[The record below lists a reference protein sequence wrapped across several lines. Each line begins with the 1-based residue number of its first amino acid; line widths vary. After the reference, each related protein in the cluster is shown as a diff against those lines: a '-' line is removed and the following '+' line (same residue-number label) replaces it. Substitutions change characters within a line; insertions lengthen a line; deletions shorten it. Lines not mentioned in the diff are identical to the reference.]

1 MENKKFN
8 SKYAS
13 DPFQYS
19 EEDLASIPGMY
30 VPPAKTPED
39 SPDAGFTEPID
50 SGMQQRGRNWFSRL
64 TPIQKIKFL
73 KEKKRRYAPDVETSV
88 IADPD
93 KPFTRKPQTFK
104 SPGFAY
110 NPFRGKGMGSM
121 ERLKGPVVRGVERI
135 RFIDKDDPEAKSL
148 LNPSF
153 RDKDTLEGQN
163 ASDRHEMGAALA
175 AIEVQHRLAF
185 PCPTCGGKHNGG
197 NPIAPIGREE
207 QQEYCPTC
215 ENKGYIE
222 PQYTEGTGILSKMY
236 DHQAGIKKWN
246 EAVDWHEKNCKSYG
260 CAHNCP
266 LNVNGAI
273 DKERYKVA
281 SQGLKL
287 ERKHS
292 HARAGSNSNIINL
305 TAKRGIVSDYQDIAR
320 TFELIGGK
328 ENQPLR
334 RGTPIMFVNHNTADP
349 DESIRSSDIEH
360 PHLQHSPG
368 AVGGP
373 PVPTRP
379 RINDVFDYET
389 LKRIYPNEDSD
400 YETIK
405 VKYPKYPK
413 GENEPSYIKD
423 MEKYKQN
430 IVTVPDTSDYDGGKD
445 NEEYKKRRAEFEEGL
460 RISSEKSYKESFRDS
475 GMRNSRSLEQQYNVL
490 PGEGRNQGVLLP
502 SYQGKQMY
510 GAITHVSSDGQR
522 VRAVIKG
529 ENLNQIR
536 SEYRERT
543 KGQFGERKQ
552 VKFRPSAMFNNAK
565 DPDESTGQFKL
576 RTNFQNTVK
585 DTFLKHFDKGRF
597 GHRSPVRDSNWVVVE
612 GPAHNFLRISNATAP
627 LTSYVGD
634 IQTNVKGKPVIM
646 SYYKSHGLS
655 EEQFKKGMIETPSNL
670 ARQEMYNLARDLD
683 RTRGMNP
690 NDEESL
696 TPKFDGGTVDSINE
710 DRQRRGLSGVS
721 KGGFNVDPSVLS
733 QSNDA
738 IIPKAESPGVLKQP
752 GKKTDKDIRTDLDM
766 INYRSVTERKKKLT
780 TEEKKRAA
788 EAIRKEDHI
797 DGGMKALGFN
807 TEEEENE

>member
-13 DPFQYS
+13 DPFEYS
-19 EEDLASIPGMY
+19 EEELASIPGVY

-64 TPIQKIKFL
+64 TPVQKIKFL

-121 ERLKGPVVRGVERI
+121 ERLKGPVVRGTERI
-135 RFIDKDDPEAKSL
+135 RFIDKDDPKAKSL

-153 RDKDTLEGQN
+153 RDKDTLESQN

-215 ENKGYIE
+215 ENKGYKE

-236 DHQAGIKKWN
+236 EHQTGIKKWN

-305 TAKRGIVSDYQDIAR
+305 TAQRGIVSDYQDIAR

-360 PHLQHSPG
+360 PHETYNPPSRLWSDTAPG
-368 AVGGP
+368 TPTP
-373 PVPTRP
+373 PNL
-379 RINDVFDYET
+379 NDVVDT
-389 LKRIYPNEDSD
+389 KTN
-400 YETIK
+400 K
-405 VKYPKYPK
+405 AKYPK
-413 GENEPSYIKD
+413 GENDPSYIRD
-423 MEKYKQN
+423 MEIYKQN
-430 IVTVPDTSDYDGGKD
+430 KFPDSSEYDGGKD
-445 NEEYKKRRAEFEEGL
+445 NEEYKTKRAEFEERK
-460 RISSEKSYKESFRDS
+460 RISLEEHYKKFTKDR
-475 GMRNSRSLEQQYNVL
+475 GMRNNRSMEQQYNVL
-490 PGEGRNQGVLLP
+490 PGEGRNQGMLLP

-576 RTNFQNTVK
+576 RTNFQNAVR
-585 DTFLKHFDKGRF
+585 DTFTKHFDKGRF
-597 GHRSPVRDSNWVVVE
+597 GRRSPVRDSNWVVVE

-670 ARQEMYNLARDLD
+670 ARQEMFNLARDLD

-710 DRQRRGLSGVS
+710 DRQRRGLSGAS

-738 IIPKAESPGVLKQP
+738 IIPQAESPGVLKKP
-752 GKKTDKDIRTDLDM
+752 GVKTDKDIRTDLDM
-766 INYRSVTERKKKLT
+766 INHRSVTERKKKLT

-788 EAIRKEDHI
+788 EAIRKENHI

>member
-19 EEDLASIPGMY
+19 EEDLASIPGVY

-64 TPIQKIKFL
+64 TPVQKINFL

-121 ERLKGPVVRGVERI
+121 ERLKGPVVRGTERI
-135 RFIDKDDPEAKSL
+135 RFIDKDDPKAKSL

-185 PCPTCGGKHNGG
+185 PCPTCGGKHNSG

-215 ENKGYIE
+215 ENKGYKE

-236 DHQAGIKKWN
+236 DHHTGIKKWN

-334 RGTPIMFVNHNTADP
+334 RGTPIMFVNHNTVDP
-349 DESIRSSDIEH
+349 DESIRSADIEH
-360 PHLQHSPG
+360 PHETYNPPSSLWSDTTPG
-368 AVGGP
+368 TPTP
-373 PVPTRP
+373 P
-379 RINDVFDYET
+379 N
-389 LKRIYPNEDSD
+389 PNEVVDPK
-400 YETIK
+400 TNK
-405 VKYPKYPK
+405 AKYPK
-413 GENEPSYIKD
+413 GENDPLYIRD
-423 MEKYKQN
+423 MEIYKQN
-430 IVTVPDTSDYDGGKD
+430 KFPDSSEYDGGKD
-445 NEEYKKRRAEFEEGL
+445 NEEYKTKRAEFEERK
-460 RISSEKSYKESFRDS
+460 RIALEEHYKKFTKDR
-475 GMRNSRSLEQQYNVL
+475 GMRNNRSMEQQYNVL
-490 PGEGRNQGVLLP
+490 PGEGRNQGMLLP

-510 GAITHVSSDGQR
+510 GAITHVSSDGKR

-565 DPDESTGQFKL
+565 DPAESTEQFKL
-576 RTNFQNTVK
+576 RTTFQNTVK
-585 DTFLKHFDKGRF
+585 DTFTKHFDKGRF
-597 GHRSPVRDSNWVVVE
+597 GRRSPVRDSNWVVVE

-670 ARQEMYNLARDLD
+670 ARQEMFNLARDLD
-683 RTRGMNP
+683 RARGLNP

-710 DRQRRGLSGVS
+710 DRQRRGLSGAS

-738 IIPKAESPGVLKQP
+738 IIPQAESPGVLKKP
-752 GKKTDKDIRTDLDM
+752 GGKTDKDIRTDLDM

-788 EAIRKEDHI
+788 EAIRKENHI

>member
-13 DPFQYS
+13 DPFEYS
-19 EEDLASIPGMY
+19 EEDLASIPGVY

-64 TPIQKIKFL
+64 TPVQKIKFL

-121 ERLKGPVVRGVERI
+121 ERLKGPVVRGTERI
-135 RFIDKDDPEAKSL
+135 RFIDKDDPKAKSL

-215 ENKGYIE
+215 ENKGYKE

-236 DHQAGIKKWN
+236 EHHTGIKKWN

-305 TAKRGIVSDYQDIAR
+305 TAKRGIISDYQDIAR

-360 PHLQHSPG
+360 PHETYNPPSRLWSDTTPG
-368 AVGGP
+368 TPTP
-373 PVPTRP
+373 PNL
-379 RINDVFDYET
+379 NDVVDPKT
-389 LKRIYPNEDSD
+389 NKA
-400 YETIK
+400 
-405 VKYPKYPK
+405 KYPK
-413 GENEPSYIKD
+413 GENDPSYIRD
-423 MEKYKQN
+423 MEIYKQN
-430 IVTVPDTSDYDGGKD
+430 KFPDSSEYDGGKD
-445 NEEYKKRRAEFEEGL
+445 NEEYKTKRAEFEERK
-460 RISSEKSYKESFRDS
+460 RISLEEHYKKFTKDR
-475 GMRNSRSLEQQYNVL
+475 GMRNNRSMEQQYNVL
-490 PGEGRNQGVLLP
+490 PGEGRNQGMLLP

-565 DPDESTGQFKL
+565 DPAESTGQFKL

-585 DTFLKHFDKGRF
+585 DTFTKHFDKGRF
-597 GHRSPVRDSNWVVVE
+597 GRRSPVRDSNWVVVE

-670 ARQEMYNLARDLD
+670 ARQEMFNLARDLD

-710 DRQRRGLSGVS
+710 DRQRRGLSGAS
-721 KGGFNVDPSVLS
+721 MGGFNVDPSVLS

-738 IIPKAESPGVLKQP
+738 IIPQAESPGVLKKP
-752 GKKTDKDIRTDLDM
+752 GVKTDKDIRTDLDM
-766 INYRSVTERKKKLT
+766 INHRSVTERKKKLT

-788 EAIRKEDHI
+788 EAIRKENHI

>member
-19 EEDLASIPGMY
+19 EEDLASMPGMY
-30 VPPAKTPED
+30 VPPAKTPE
-39 SPDAGFTEPID
+39 SGPDAGFTEPVGT
-50 SGMQQRGRNWFSRL
+50 GMKQRGRNWFSRL
-64 TPIQKIKFL
+64 TPVQKIKFL
-73 KEKKRRYAPDVETSV
+73 KEKKRRYAPDVDTYV
-88 IADPD
+88 VADPD

-121 ERLKGPVVRGVERI
+121 ERLKGPVVRGTERI
-135 RFIDKDDPEAKSL
+135 RFIDKDDPKAKAL
-148 LNPSF
+148 LEPSSGG
-153 RDKDTLEGQN
+153 KDTLEVQN

-197 NPIAPIGREE
+197 NPIAPIGKEE

-215 ENKGYIE
+215 ENKGYTE
-222 PQYTEGTGILSKMY
+222 PKYTEGKTILGTMY
-236 DHQAGIKKWN
+236 DHQASNKKWN
-246 EAVDWHEKNCKSYG
+246 EAVDWHEQNCKSYG
-260 CAHNCP
+260 CASNCP
-266 LNVNGAI
+266 LNINGAI
-273 DKERYKVA
+273 DKERAKVV
-281 SQGLKL
+281 SQGLPL

-305 TAKRGIVSDYQDIAR
+305 TAKRGIVSDYKDIAR
-320 TFELIGGK
+320 SFELIGGK

-349 DESIRSSDIEH
+349 DETLRSSDIEK
-360 PHLQHSPG
+360 PHKMLLMPG
-368 AVGGP
+368 SDAVTYSVLP
-373 PVPTRP
+373 P
-379 RINDVFDYET
+379 DVNATFGDSSK
-389 LKRIYPNEDSD
+389 KRY
-400 YETIK
+400 
-405 VKYPKYPK
+405 K
-413 GENEPSYIKD
+413 GENDLNYIRD
-423 MEKYKQN
+423 VEN
-430 IVTVPDTSDYDGGKD
+430 
-445 NEEYKKRRAEFEEGL
+445 YKKNKLPEASEYEGGRENPEFKQRAAEFEE
-460 RISSEKSYKESFRDS
+460 RAKKAFEESYRDRFKDT
-475 GMRNSRSLEQQYNVL
+475 GMRNNRSMEQQYSVL
-490 PGEGRNQGVLLP
+490 PGEGRNQGMLLP

-510 GAITHVSSDGQR
+510 GAITHVSADGKR

-552 VKFRPSAMFNNAK
+552 VKFRPGAMFNNAK
-565 DPDESTGQFKL
+565 DPDESPEQFNL
-576 RTNFQNTVK
+576 RTTFQNTIK
-585 DTFLKHFDKGRF
+585 DTFTKHFDKGRY
-597 GHRSPVRDSNWVVVE
+597 GRRSPVRDSNWVVVE
-612 GPAHNFLRISNATAP
+612 GPAHNFLRVSNATAP

-655 EEQFKKGMIETPSNL
+655 EDQFKKGMIETPSNL
-670 ARQEMYNLARDLD
+670 ARQEMYSLARDLD

-690 NDEESL
+690 NDQESL

-710 DRQRRGLSGVS
+710 DRQRRGMTGPS
-721 KGGFNVDPSVLS
+721 KGEFNVDPSVLS

-738 IIPKAESPGVLKQP
+738 VIPQAESPGTLNKP

-766 INYRSVTERKKKLT
+766 INHRSVTERKKKLT

-788 EAIRKEDHI
+788 DAIRKENHI
-797 DGGMKALGFN
+797 DGGMKALGFD